1 MRLPWKRSGVE
12 IGERVVVERVSYQD
26 RMVDILTQLKIQS
39 EKLNR
44 TSERLK
50 QRARELFEQ
59 CVKAEQERDTARAT
73 VYANEIA
80 QLRKMM
86 RTILKSQLSLDKVIL
101 RLETVKEFGDVM
113 HVLQPATSI
122 IKQVQSELT
131 GLVPEVAY
139 NLRKVDEMLEGIV
152 IEAGN
157 VAGASVYVSVNDSEA
172 QRVLE
177 EAAEIAAQRMKNSF
191 PDLPESYR
199 QVEPHNEARMD

>member
-1 MRLPWKRSGVE
+1 MKLPWKRGSVE
-12 IGERVVVERVSYQD
+12 VSEKVVVERVSYQD
-26 RMVDILTQLKIQS
+26 RLIDILTQLKIQS

-50 QRARELFEQ
+50 QRGRELFEQ

-122 IKQVQSELT
+122 IRQVQSELS

-139 NLRKVDEMLEGIV
+139 NLRKVDEMLESIV

-172 QRVLE
+172 QKVLE
-177 EAAEIAAQRMKNSF
+177 EAAEIAAQRMKTSF
-191 PDLPESYR
+191 PDLPESYK
-199 QVEPHNEARMD
+199 QLETHNEPRLD